1 MNVTRPILNKTPAS
15 PRTDYK
21 DGQESFVAQCSK
33 VGCLRPDIFLDSNR
47 YCDCCYHYDI
57 CLSVLR
63 LLSCEPESIRKMA
76 KEEYRLA
83 CIREREAL
91 LGKEEFVVADDGLTP
106 SPVLSGVPEAPEPHE
121 EETPEESEEEFV
133 VS

>member
-1 MNVTRPILNKTPAS
+1 MNNERQVLNKTPA
-15 PRTDYK
+15 PARTEYK
-21 DGQESFVAQCSK
+21 DGHEEFLAKCTKDS
-33 VGCLRPDIFLDSNR
+33 GCLRPDIFLDSNR
-47 YCDCCYHYDI
+47 YCDCCHHYDI

-63 LLSCEPESIRKMA
+63 LLTGEPESIRKNA

-83 CIREREAL
+83 CIREREER
-91 LGKEEFVVADDGLTP
+91 LGKQEFEVADDGMNPMPAPET
-106 SPVLSGVPEAPEPHE
+106 PEAP